1 MPVRKSLRLSK
12 ENVDLSEEAILARAM
27 SEVKEM
33 EQKVCASILILIM

>member
-27 SEVKEM
+27 SEVKET
-33 EQKVCASILILIM
+33 EQKVCAILIM